1 LTLTQTVLTRW
12 RAYGAIIYFLL
23 KLQGFGINFQKS
35 LQFFFILTLLNIEN
49 QLIKSFQQT
58 LSISLLCAET
68 LHATSLHGYGISF
81 FIFHKAP
88 AGRHLYLP
96 KGHAYGI

>member
-1 LTLTQTVLTRW
+1 LTLAQTVLARW

-23 KLQGFGINFQKS
+23 KLQDFGINFQKS

-58 LSISLLCAET
+58 LFIGSAATMSLSI
-68 LHATSLHGYGISF
+68 GQ
-81 FIFHKAP
+81 
-88 AGRHLYLP
+88 
-96 KGHAYGI
+96 

>member
-12 RAYGAIIYFLL
+12 RAYGAIFYFLL
-23 KLQGFGINFQKS
+23 KLQGFGINFQKN

-58 LSISLLCAET
+58 LFKSDSVALCVKNEFQAKRKRILRKALLV
-68 LHATSLHGYGISF
+68 
-81 FIFHKAP
+81 K
-88 AGRHLYLP
+88 R
-96 KGHAYGI
+96 K